1 MSHWS
6 GCSKRA
12 RQWWLAIFALA
23 VLLSAC
29 QSGAA
34 LTPTTG
40 NFRTA
45 TATQTAIR
53 PTATPTPLPPP
64 TLAPTPVPKVWLAS
78 YLPTAIG
85 ERFSL
90 PAGFQFATEP
100 GNAQLRLEVSSA
112 EPAARWI
119 YALVAPFPTLR
130 DDVALSDLQA
140 LWRGAPPEELAEI
153 SFILDEDTQAVFTA
167 LWGKPGAEVVE
178 VLPAQAILERAWEK
192 RIAWS
197 ILPFNSLEPR
207 WKVLSVDGLSP
218 LWKTFEPERYPL
230 TVNFSWAGEPGLV
243 EYMQQTVWPADQ
255 PLTNRDPKKL
265 TTVVMTGVT
274 ALVRATAF
282 TMHRNGITY
291 PGQDVGPILR
301 EADFAHISNEIPF
314 TEDCPPANPSQEGL
328 VFCTKPEYI
337 GLLDDIG
344 TDIVELTGDHFGDWG
359 PEAMLYTLELYKE
372 RGWIVYGGGANREE
386 ARQAQLIEHNGNKLA
401 FIGCNA
407 KGGGYATANETRPGA
422 VACDYEWMHAEI
434 ARLKAEGYQVITT
447 FQHFEYYTYEAQP
460 NQIAD
465 SRGMAQA
472 GAAIVSGSQAH
483 QPQEVEF
490 FGGGFIHY
498 GLGNLFFDQYHMGL
512 PTGQGF
518 LDRHV
523 FYDGRY
529 LSTELIGIRF
539 VDFARPR
546 LMTAEERI
554 ELLEAVFAASGWLP
568 LVVAEQ

>member
-255 PLTNRDPKKL
+255 PLTNRDPQKL

>member
-1 MSHWS
+1 MSQPPDWLN
-6 GCSKRA
+6 RA
-12 RQWWLAIFALA
+12 WRWWLVVFAL
-23 VLLSAC
+23 VMLLAAC
-29 QSGAA
+29 QSGAT
-34 LTPTTG
+34 LTPTTD
-40 NFRTA
+40 NVSSPTV
-45 TATQTAIR
+45 TQTALR
-53 PTATPTPLPPP
+53 PTVTLMPLPPP
-64 TLAPTPVPKVWLAS
+64 TLAPTPVPKVWLAP
-78 YLPTAIG
+78 YLPDAIG

-90 PAGFQFATEP
+90 PAGFQFTTEP
-100 GNAQLRLEVSSA
+100 GNAQLRLEVGSDV
-112 EPAARWI
+112 PTARWI

-140 LWRGAPPEELAEI
+140 VWRGTPPEELAAI
-153 SFILDEDTQAVFTA
+153 SLILDEDTQAVFTV
-167 LWGKPGAEVVE
+167 LWGEPGDGVVE
-178 VLPAQAILERAWEK
+178 VLPARAILEQAWEK
-192 RIAWS
+192 RSAWS
-197 ILPFNSLEPR
+197 ILPFDALEPR
-207 WKVLSVDGLSP
+207 WKVLSVDGFSP

-230 TVNFSWAGEPGLV
+230 SVNFSWAGEPELV
-243 EYMQQTVWPADQ
+243 EYMQRTVWPDEQ
-255 PLTNRDPKKL
+255 PLTNREPQKL

-282 TMHRNGITY
+282 TMHRKGITY
-291 PGQDVGPILR
+291 PGQDLGPILR

-314 TEDCPPANPSQEGL
+314 TEDCPPADPRQEGL

-372 RGWIVYGGGANREE
+372 RGWIVYGGGANRAE

-407 KGGGYATANETRPGA
+407 KGGGYATASETRPGA
-422 VACDYEWMHAEI
+422 VACDHEWMYAEI

-460 NQIAD
+460 KQIAD
-465 SRGMAQA
+465 SQGMAQA

-483 QPQEVEF
+483 QPQEIEF
-490 FGGGFIHY
+490 FAGGFIHY

-546 LMTAEERI
+546 LMTSEERI

-568 LVVAEQ
+568 PVKTEQ

>member
-1 MSHWS
+1 
-6 GCSKRA
+6 
-12 RQWWLAIFALA
+12 
-23 VLLSAC
+23 
-29 QSGAA
+29 
-34 LTPTTG
+34 
-40 NFRTA
+40 
-45 TATQTAIR
+45 
-53 PTATPTPLPPP
+53 
-64 TLAPTPVPKVWLAS
+64 VPKVWLAS

-130 DDVALSDLQA
+130 DGVALSDLQA

-255 PLTNRDPKKL
+255 PLTNRDPQKL

-434 ARLKAEGYQVITT
+434 ARLKVEGYQVITT

>member
-1 MSHWS
+1 
-6 GCSKRA
+6 
-12 RQWWLAIFALA
+12 
-23 VLLSAC
+23 
-29 QSGAA
+29 
-34 LTPTTG
+34 
-40 NFRTA
+40 
-45 TATQTAIR
+45 
-53 PTATPTPLPPP
+53 
-64 TLAPTPVPKVWLAS
+64 LAS

-255 PLTNRDPKKL
+255 PLTNRDPQKL

>member
-1 MSHWS
+1 M
-6 GCSKRA
+6 
-12 RQWWLAIFALA
+12 
-23 VLLSAC
+23 LLSAC

-34 LTPTTG
+34 ITPTTG
-40 NFRTA
+40 NISSP

-53 PTATPTPLPPP
+53 PTVTPTPLPPP
-64 TLAPTPVPKVWLAS
+64 TLAPTPVPEVWLAP
-78 YLPTAIG
+78 YLPDAIG

-90 PAGFQFATEP
+90 PAGFQFTTEP
-100 GNAQLRLEVSSA
+100 GNAQLRLEVSST

-140 LWRGAPPEELAEI
+140 VWRGVPPEELATI
-153 SFILDEDTQAVFTA
+153 SLILDKDTQAVFTV
-167 LWGKPGAEVVE
+167 LWGEPGDGVVE
-178 VLPAQAILERAWEK
+178 VLPARAILEQAWKK
-192 RIAWS
+192 RTAWS
-197 ILPFNSLEPR
+197 IQPFDALQPR
-207 WKVLSVDGLSP
+207 WKVMSVDGLSP

-230 TVNFSWAGEPGLV
+230 SVNFSWAGEPELV
-243 EYMQQTVWPADQ
+243 EYMQRTVWPDEQ
-255 PLTNRDPKKL
+255 PLTNRDSQKL

-282 TMHRNGITY
+282 TMHRKGITY

-344 TDIVELTGDHFGDWG
+344 TDIVELSGDHFGDWG
-359 PEAMLYTLELYKE
+359 PEAMLYTLELYKA
-372 RGWIVYGGGANREE
+372 RGWIVYGGGANRAE

-407 KGGGYATANETRPGA
+407 KGGGYATASETRPGA
-422 VACDYEWMHAEI
+422 VACDHEWMHAEI

-460 NQIAD
+460 KQIAD
-465 SRGMAQA
+465 SQGMAQA

-483 QPQEVEF
+483 QPQEIEF
-490 FGGGFIHY
+490 YAGGFIHY

-554 ELLEAVFAASGWLP
+554 ELLEAVFAASGWLLP
-568 LVVAEQ
+568 VKTEQ

>member
-1 MSHWS
+1 M
-6 GCSKRA
+6 
-12 RQWWLAIFALA
+12 
-23 VLLSAC
+23 LLSAC
-29 QSGAA
+29 QAGSAFTPAA
-34 LTPTTG
+34 GSLS
-40 NFRTA
+40 TA
-45 TATQTAIR
+45 TATRAAT
-53 PTATPTPLPPP
+53 PLPATPTPLPSP
-64 TLAPTPVPKVWLAS
+64 TLARTPVPKVWFAP
-78 YLPTAIG
+78 YLPATI
-85 ERFSL
+85 EEHFSL

-100 GNAQLRLEVSSA
+100 GEAQVRLEIGA
-112 EPAARWI
+112 DGLAARWI
-119 YALVAPFPTLR
+119 YALAAPFPTIR
-130 DDVALSDLQA
+130 DDVGLADLLA
-140 LWRGAPPEELAEI
+140 IWRGTPPEDLEKI
-153 SFILDEDTQAVFTA
+153 SFILDDETQAVFTA
-167 LWGKPGAEVVE
+167 VWGKPGAGVVE
-178 VLPAQAILERAWEK
+178 VLPAQAILEQAWEQ
-192 RIAWS
+192 RTAWTL
-197 ILPFNSLEPR
+197 LPFEKLEPR

-218 LWKTFEPERYPL
+218 LWKTFEPQHYPL
-230 TVNFSWAGEPGLV
+230 TVNFSWAGEPELI
-243 EYMQQTVWPADQ
+243 EYMQKTVWSDEQ
-255 PLTNRDPKKL
+255 PLTNRDPQKL
-265 TTVVMTGVT
+265 TTLVMTGVT

-314 TEDCPPANPSQEGL
+314 AEDCPPANPSQEGL

-372 RGWIVYGGGANREE
+372 RGWVVYGGGANREE
-386 ARQAQLIEHNGNKLA
+386 ARQARLIEHNGNKLA

-407 KGGGYATANETRPGA
+407 KGGGYATANETLPGA
-422 VACDYEWMHAEI
+422 VACDYEWMHSEI
-434 ARLKAEGYQVITT
+434 ARLKADGYQVITT
-447 FQHFEYYTYEAQP
+447 FQHFEYYTYKAQP

-465 SRGMAQA
+465 SQGMAEA

-483 QPQEVEF
+483 QPQGIEF
-490 FGGGFIHY
+490 YEGGFIHY

-554 ELLEAVFAASGWLP
+554 DLLEPVFAASGW
-568 LVVAEQ
+568 